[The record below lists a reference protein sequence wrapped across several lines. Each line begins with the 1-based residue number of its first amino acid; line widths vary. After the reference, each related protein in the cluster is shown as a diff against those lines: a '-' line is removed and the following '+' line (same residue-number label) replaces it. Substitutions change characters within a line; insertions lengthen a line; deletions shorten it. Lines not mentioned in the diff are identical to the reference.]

1 MASGGGWYATVGGF
15 GTLALSQDLKQWGQQ
30 SLDDGMLLL
39 DVCYGKGRFV
49 AIGMLGQIVHSD
61 VIPATA
67 PNRENIPQGSSKPIQ
82 GRRKE

>member
-1 MASGGGWYATVGGF
+1 
-15 GTLALSQDLKQWGQQ
+15 
-30 SLDDGMLLL
+30 MLLL

-67 PNRENIPQGSSKPIQ
+67 RKEDGAREGISRESQT
-82 GRRKE
+82 RRKK

>member
-1 MASGGGWYATVGGF
+1 M
-15 GTLALSQDLKQWGQQ
+15 KQWGQQ
-30 SLDDGMLLL
+30 SQDDGMLLL

-67 PNRENIPQGSSKPIQ
+67 RKEDGAREGISRESQT
-82 GRRKE
+82 RRKK